1 VIGETFGR
9 GLHAA
14 GVIGNLIYVSGG
26 GFIGESLWGSFQST
40 IAYDPGTDTWFVRT
54 AMPTRRTAPSSAV
67 ARYLGQERLYVIGG
81 ADLTGFPTD
90 HFTHPDIEEY
100 DPIANSW
107 QTIGAGMPD
116 STYTWGTCAVVHEN
130 LIYIMGGTRDS
141 FGSATTRIAAY
152 NPDTDGYTNLTAMPS
167 GASDG
172 ACVVVD
178 DHIYYFGGYLSGS
191 WGLPPNSLVFI
202 YDINDDS
209 WQTAMTAIPVPRAN
223 AAAIAVG
230 ASVFVVGGW
239 DASGTDGGLYNTVDA
254 YDTTL
259 DQWTVGIPDPLGC
272 VEDDGST
279 VKGRSGLT
287 LHKAN
292 DGVSDHI
299 YAVGGTVGISLPT
312 RCNESAPIV
321 VVDLIF
327 EDGFESGDTTLWS
340 ASIP

>member
-1 VIGETFGR
+1 
-9 GLHAA
+9 
-14 GVIGNLIYVSGG
+14 
-26 GFIGESLWGSFQST
+26 
-40 IAYDPGTDTWFVRT
+40 
-54 AMPTRRTAPSSAV
+54 
-67 ARYLGQERLYVIGG
+67 
-81 ADLTGFPTD
+81 
-90 HFTHPDIEEY
+90 
-100 DPIANSW
+100 
-107 QTIGAGMPD
+107 MPD
-116 STYTWGTCAVVHEN
+116 SAYTWGTCAVVYDN
-130 LIYIMGGTRDS
+130 LIYIMGGRRDS
-141 FGSATTRIAAY
+141 FESASTRIAAY
-152 NPDTDGYTNLTAMPS
+152 DPDTDSYTGLTAMPS
-167 GASDG
+167 GVSDG
-172 ACVVVD
+172 ACAVVD
-178 DHIYYFGGYLSGS
+178 NSIYYFGGYLSGG

-209 WQTAMTAIPVPRAN
+209 WQTAMTAMPVPRAN
-223 AAAIAVG
+223 SAAIAVG
-230 ASVFVVGGW
+230 ASVFIVGGW
-239 DASGTDGGLYNTVDA
+239 DGTGTYGGFYNTVDA

-272 VEDDGST
+272 VADDGST